1 MKAPTIF
8 KSMLRWIAMLGLAAL
23 AANCDLGNPTGGGT
37 GGEGLTGIVVD
48 ANGAPVANAQVR
60 LYPENT
66 VPAKYAAT
74 ESKTESPV
82 PPHVQST
89 TTGADGSYKFATVPA
104 GRYNIEA
111 SFHDGDSTWS
121 VFVRDLAF
129 IKTLHRGADTLLPAG
144 SVVLHVRS
152 ASNLPLSGAQCY
164 IVGSPWTGLTDTA
177 GACVLSGVARGN
189 YRIHVSGPGV
199 SIVTDTL
206 AVIPGLAT
214 DGGEVYLAL
223 NRQSVQIRPGQYE
236 ITDDDLIF
244 RLLIRDDGTYYQE
257 VRLTDTSIGVVERL
271 LYQETGKLRLENGK
285 VFKRDIVERYINADF
300 QSVTPW
306 VIPDDGP
313 LDTTIIRNVT
323 STGFEIFSAD
333 GWTPW
338 PRTGPGTLSAPAPQR
353 LYTHPI
359 LGFSMNVADGWSA
372 KLDTSI
378 SGTLYDA
385 WMSKTGATGVNP
397 VMAVYRAANDAPLGE
412 FMDELAAAMVSQYE
426 AVIID
431 KTSRIRGTTAV
442 AELSYRM
449 GTVDP
454 TKSKLVMFQKGANVI
469 IIHFIDAV
477 SSFDANTDILFMDS
491 SLVLP

>member
-1 MKAPTIF
+1 MKALTI
-8 KSMLRWIAMLGLAAL
+8 SISIVRLIVVLGLAVL
-23 AANCDLGNPTGGGT
+23 AASCDLGNPTGGGT

-66 VPAKYAAT
+66 VPTKRTVTAPT
-74 ESKTESPV
+74 ML
-82 PPHVQST
+82 ST
-89 TTGADGSYKFATVPA
+89 TTGADGAYKFAAIAA
-104 GRYNIEA
+104 GRYNLEA
-111 SFHDGDSTWS
+111 SFHEGDSTWS

-129 IKTLHRGADTLLPAG
+129 VKTLHRGADTLLPTG
-144 SVVLHVRS
+144 SVILHIRS

-177 GACVLSGVARGN
+177 GACVLSGVARGS
-189 YRIHVSGPGV
+189 YQIRVSGPGV

-206 AVIPGLAT
+206 AVAPGLAT

-236 ITDDDLIF
+236 ITDDDLVF
-244 RLLIRDDGTYYQE
+244 RLLVRDDGTYYQE
-257 VRLTDTSIGVVERL
+257 VRLTDLSIGVVERL

-285 VFKRDIVERYINADF
+285 VFKRDIVERYIEADF

-306 VIPDDGP
+306 VIPDEGP

-323 STGFEIFSAD
+323 STGFEILSAD

-338 PRTGPGTLSAPAPQR
+338 QRTGPGTLSAPAPQR
-353 LYTHPI
+353 LYAHPI

-372 KLDTSI
+372 KLDTVI

-385 WMSKTGATGVNP
+385 WMSKARSAGVSP
-397 VMAVYRAANDAPLGE
+397 VLAVYRGANDLPLTE
-412 FMDELAAAMVSQYE
+412 FMDELAATMETQYE
-426 AVIID
+426 AVILE
-431 KTSRIRGTTAV
+431 KTSRVRGTTPV

-454 TKSKLVMFQKGANVI
+454 TKSKLVMYQKGENVVV
-469 IIHFIDAV
+469 IHFIDAV